1 MPAVRAAAADTT
13 VLANGFS
20 CREQI
25 EQATGRKTLHI
36 AELMAQRAAAEGAA

>member
-1 MPAVRAAAADTT
+1 VLPARLRSAAPDAL

-25 EQATGRKTLHI
+25 EQATGRDILHI
-36 AELMAQRAAAEGAA
+36 AELMASG